1 MSVNII
7 KRNVL
12 KKPTSNNTTPL
23 RKKKPSTVINHT
35 DKKAQR
41 KTLNLKPYLAKQNV
55 SPK

>member
-41 KTLNLKPYLAKQNV
+41 KTLNLKPYLAK
-55 SPK
+55 